1 MNMRDVARLVRLPN
15 LLAVAAFQSLLQY
28 GLILP
33 KLEAWG
39 MTDALGTPLFAL
51 LVVSTVCLA
60 AGGNAIN
67 DYFDVAADR
76 VNRPD
81 RMVVGKAVDRRHALL
96 THVVLNLVGVFA
108 GLYVSFVLRR
118 ASFMLLFVGVPTLL
132 WFYSTH
138 FKRMVLVGNIVVSSL
153 VALTGYII
161 ISADYAAL
169 DRVAG
174 GPDTGADP
182 LSSLW
187 YIVCAYCIFAFM
199 SNLSREIIKD
209 MEDVDGDRACGG
221 RTLAIELGN
230 TYCKSVV
237 VLLEAFTAIM
247 LCAAACEIATL
258 PVGTYIAAILI
269 APRLALCVMVW
280 RAKTKDD
287 FHRAST
293 LSKLIMMAGV
303 ASILLL

>member
-1 MNMRDVARLVRLPN
+1 MNLGDVARLVRLPN

-33 KLEAWG
+33 KFSAWG
-39 MTDALGTPLFAL
+39 MTDALGTPLFVL

-81 RMVVGKAVDRRHALL
+81 RMVVGNAVDRRHALL
-96 THVVLNLVGVFA
+96 AHVALTLVGVFA

-138 FKRMVLVGNIVVSSL
+138 FKRMVLVGNIVVSFL
-153 VALTGYII
+153 VALTGYVV
-161 ISADYAAL
+161 ISADYAAQ
-169 DRVAG
+169 DRVPG

-187 YIVCAYCIFAFM
+187 YIVCAYCIFAFIC
-199 SNLSREIIKD
+199 NLSREIIKD
-209 MEDVDGDRACGG
+209 MEDVDGDRASGG
-221 RTLAIELGN
+221 RTLAIELGSA
-230 TYCKSVV
+230 YSKSVV

-247 LCAAACEIATL
+247 LCVAAREMADAA
-258 PVGTYIAAILI
+258 VVAYIAAVLI
-269 APRLALCVMVW
+269 VPRVALCVMVW
-280 RAKTKDD
+280 RAKTKGE
-287 FHRAST
+287 FHRASA
-293 LSKLIMMAGV
+293 LSKLLMMAGV